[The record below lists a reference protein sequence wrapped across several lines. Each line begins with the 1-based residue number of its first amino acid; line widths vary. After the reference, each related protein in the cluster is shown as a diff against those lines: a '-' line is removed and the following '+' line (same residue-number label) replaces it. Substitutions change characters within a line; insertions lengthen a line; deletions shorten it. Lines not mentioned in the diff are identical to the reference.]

1 MGDTYTWLLAGK
13 AAAAGGQTG
22 EAQAKAEVHK
32 SDGNAAFQAGAYEE
46 AVKAYS
52 QAIEADPACAV
63 YWSNRALAYLKVC
76 LLLVLHSRGRSH
88 QEWIMLSEG
97 SSCLR
102 NPAYVTAAVLYQSD
116 VSQRE
121 IRTA

>member
-1 MGDTYTWLLAGK
+1 MLMRYVMTTLMATFQTMADIMWPLAGK
-13 AAAAGGQTG
+13 GAAAGGQTG

-76 LLLVLHSRGRSH
+76 L
-88 QEWIMLSEG
+88 MLGLQSLEYVHLEG
-97 SSCLR
+97 QQGS
-102 NPAYVTAAVLYQSD
+102 
-116 VSQRE
+116 
-121 IRTA
+121 